1 MNSAA
6 YCWGAPRM
14 TRFYLLGASLVPLL
28 GATRTLSEGAT
39 IGVCAVLMSSLHQLL
54 LAPLRQR
61 LATWTYM
68 LASLLLLAA
77 LASCLQLA
85 LRAWLL
91 PLALALGHYPAL
103 LCLQCLAIDHLL
115 PGQGRWRVLAGHHC
129 ALLATCLLLGAS
141 RQWLAGGSGLHLATL
156 APGGLLLLGLL
167 LALYNRLRPGPAQS
181 HRQGK
186 L

>member
-1 MNSAA
+1 
-6 YCWGAPRM
+6 M

-61 LATWTYM
+61 LATWTYV

-141 RQWLAGGSGLHLATL
+141 RQWLAGGSGQHLATL

>member
-1 MNSAA
+1 
-6 YCWGAPRM
+6 M

-61 LATWTYM
+61 LATWTYV

-85 LRAWLL
+85 VRAWLL

>member
-1 MNSAA
+1 
-6 YCWGAPRM
+6 M

-61 LATWTYM
+61 LATWTYV
-68 LASLLLLAA
+68 LASLLVLAA

-141 RQWLAGGSGLHLATL
+141 RQWLADGTGLHLATL

>member
-1 MNSAA
+1 
-6 YCWGAPRM
+6 M

>member
-1 MNSAA
+1 MN
-6 YCWGAPRM
+6 
-14 TRFYLLGASLVPLL
+14 RFYLLGASLVPLL

-61 LATWTYM
+61 LATWTYV

-91 PLALALGHYPAL
+91 PVALALGHYPAL
-103 LCLQCLAIDHLL
+103 LCLQCLATDHLL
-115 PGQGRWRVLAGHHC
+115 PDQRRWRLLAGHLC

-141 RQWLAGGSGLHLATL
+141 RQWLADGTGLHLASL
-156 APGGLLLLGLL
+156 APGALLLLGLL
-167 LALYNRLRPGPAQS
+167 LALYNRLRPGPAQPR
-181 HRQGK
+181 RQGK